1 MSLEFSLGHK
11 RWLQQACVQRVA
23 NSKRTAQLKTWSSGN
38 AEKEELEGIAS
49 KTRYVQVPR
58 YDCLKKVGIRPGEG
72 DSLEARSSRQ
82 KQHHWYERWPMTL
95 RSECFFYANECVW
108 HLSNFIANPPLSA
121 TAAAA
126 WVHVSFTR
134 MVWMHR
140 GPQMA
145 RRKGQCTNPRGL
157 VQGPRKLYKFV
168 SIPILLLKLF

>member
-82 KQHHWYERWPMTL
+82 KQHH
-95 RSECFFYANECVW
+95 
-108 HLSNFIANPPLSA
+108 
-121 TAAAA
+121 
-126 WVHVSFTR
+126 
-134 MVWMHR
+134 
-140 GPQMA
+140 
-145 RRKGQCTNPRGL
+145 
-157 VQGPRKLYKFV
+157 
-168 SIPILLLKLF
+168 